1 MLMLVSNY
9 NKLQKMKNYN
19 QYKLMATAVLIT
31 ALTVSCENDLNVP
44 KSDNISEIDL
54 LSNPNKAIELVNGVY
69 NKNLD
74 YDMNAFSWIGIT
86 SITSDDADKGST
98 PGDSGADKNKLDALD
113 FVSSSTSFKD
123 VWSARYKGI
132 LRANNALFY
141 LEKLNIDAT
150 LKNRL
155 IGEVKFL
162 RALWYFD
169 LVRCFGGVPI
179 VVSQVDINDNEAV
192 NNIVYTRKTKQE
204 TYAQIEADL
213 QDAITRLPLKSQY
226 APADLGR
233 ATKGAAQAL
242 LAKAYLYEEKWQQSF
257 DMAGN
262 VMTSGEYALLTDYAQ
277 VWREVGENKSE
288 SIFEVQATIENGIQ
302 DYSYVQEPRGTP
314 DLGWGFNTPSLS
326 LTNSYEPG
334 DLRKAATIM
343 FIPSTLW
350 DGFYAPAT
358 LNNPR
363 YNYKAYQSRIAEPF
377 NGNRGQSAK
386 NLRVLKYSDLLLI
399 RAESAFHIGNTA
411 EAVSQINT
419 IRVRAGLPTV
429 GSVTLQSIWNERRWE
444 MAMEHDR
451 WFDLVRTGQAQSA
464 MAANGK
470 TFIVGTHE
478 VFPIPQEQITAS
490 GGRLTQNN
498 GY

>member
-1 MLMLVSNY
+1 MKKHFTYKFLVAISFI
-9 NKLQKMKNYN
+9 
-19 QYKLMATAVLIT
+19 AVIFI
-31 ALTVSCENDLNVP
+31 SCEQDLDVDPND
-44 KSDNISEIDL
+44 KISETDL
-54 LSNPNKAIELVNGVY
+54 LNNPAKAAQLINGIY
-69 NKNLD
+69 DQLQD
-74 YDMNAFSWIGIT
+74 YDMNSFSWIGVT

-98 PGDSGADKNKLDALD
+98 PSDSGSDKNKLDNLD
-113 FVSSSTSFKD
+113 FAASDVSFNA
-123 VWSARYKGI
+123 VWKARYSGI
-132 LRANNALFY
+132 GRVNTALFY
-141 LEKLNIDAT
+141 LDKLTIDAT

-155 IGEVKFL
+155 IGESKFL

-179 VVSQVDINDNEAV
+179 VVSSDVDISDSETILNTA
-192 NNIVYTRKTKQE
+192 YTRKTKQE

-213 QDAITRLPLKSQY
+213 LDAIDKLPLKSQY
-226 APADLGR
+226 SPADLGR

-242 LAKAYLYEEKWQQSF
+242 LAKVYLYEEKWQQSF
-257 DMAGN
+257 DMTGE
-262 VMTSGEYALLTDYAQ
+262 VMTSGQYALLPDYAQ

-288 SIFEVQATIENGIQ
+288 SIFEVQAIAGNGITE
-302 DYSYVQEPRGTP
+302 YSYVQEPRGTP

-326 LTNSYEPG
+326 LTNSYEAG
-334 DLRKAATIM
+334 DQRKAATIM

-350 DGFYAPAT
+350 DGFFAPAT

-363 YNYKAYQSRIAEPF
+363 YNYKAYQSRIAETF
-377 NGNRGQSAK
+377 TDRSQSGK
-386 NLRVLKYSDLLLI
+386 NLRILKYSDVLLI
-399 RAESAFHIGNTA
+399 RAEAAMHIGNTG
-411 EAVSQINT
+411 EAAMQINA
-419 IRVRAGLPTV
+419 IRNRVGLPDAL
-429 GSVTLQSIWNERRWE
+429 GLTLQSVWNERRWE

-451 WFDLVRTGQAQSA
+451 WFDIVRTGQAQAA

-470 TFIVGTHE
+470 TFIMGTHE